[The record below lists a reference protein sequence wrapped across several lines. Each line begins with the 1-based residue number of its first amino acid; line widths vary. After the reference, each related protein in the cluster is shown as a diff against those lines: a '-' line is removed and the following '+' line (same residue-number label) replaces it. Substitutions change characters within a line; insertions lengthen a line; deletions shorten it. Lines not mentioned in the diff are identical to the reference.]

1 MKSTVFTVAA
11 LSAVSFASV
20 AMADF
25 QVPNGVNYGWTR
37 GVTFGS
43 TYAQWES
50 FTSTGG
56 PNNPDVG
63 QSVVG
68 TLAAG
73 AQPFN
78 VTGAGALTVI
88 AGSGNLY
95 SGFAP
100 MSVTMTAPGFNW
112 PAGTTTL
119 LLQVR
124 TVGTEINGATV
135 NIGGVAPTTVTELS
149 RVSLGQQGAQ
159 VETLYLFNLPSDV
172 STYTVQF
179 SSVTQFFSL
188 DRVAIDTFTVPAP
201 GAAAV
206 LGLAALGAV
215 RRRRA

>member
-1 MKSTVFTVAA
+1 MKSTLFTVAA
-11 LSAVSFASV
+11 MSAGSFASV

-25 QVPNGVNYGWTR
+25 HVPNGINYGWVR
-37 GVTFGS
+37 GVTPGS

-50 FTSTGG
+50 FVSIGG

-78 VTGAGALTVI
+78 VTAAGALTVV

-100 MSVTMTAPGFNW
+100 TAVTMTVPGFNW

-124 TVGTEINGATV
+124 TVGTEINGATL
-135 NIGGVAPTTVTELS
+135 NIGGVVPTTVTELS
-149 RVSLGQQGAQ
+149 RISMGAQGAQ
-159 VETLYLFNLPSDV
+159 VETLYRFDLPSDV
-172 STYTVQF
+172 STYTVLF
-179 SSVTQFFSL
+179 SSVTSHFSV
-188 DRVAIDTFTVPAP
+188 DRVAIDTFTVPTP
-201 GAAAV
+201 GAAVV
-206 LGLAALGAV
+206 LGLAAFGAA